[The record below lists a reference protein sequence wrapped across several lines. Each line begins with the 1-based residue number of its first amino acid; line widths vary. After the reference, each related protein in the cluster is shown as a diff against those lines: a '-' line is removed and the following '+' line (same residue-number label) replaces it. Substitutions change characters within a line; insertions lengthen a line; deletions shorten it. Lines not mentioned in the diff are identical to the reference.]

1 MPPILSRARQGW
13 NAGRRSLAALTA
25 AATLLLLGCREPAP
39 APPPRAEGWSLL
51 LVTLDTLRADRLGS
65 YGRPGAGT
73 PHLDALAAAGVR
85 FDQAQAAVP
94 LTLPSHATMLTG
106 LLPPRHGL
114 RDNGEGALP
123 GDVATLAG
131 HLRSAGYRTGAFV
144 GAFVLDHRYGLARGF
159 ERYDD
164 EIPRVP
170 GRLDA
175 ERPGSVVVDRALAWL
190 AEPDPARRP
199 FFAWVHLFDAHAP
212 YAPPEPYATRFPGDP
227 YQAEVALVDAQ
238 VGRLHAALRE
248 RRDGARTLI
257 VVAGDHGESLGAHG
271 ELTHG
276 LFLYQSTLRV
286 PLLLVAPGVVP
297 ARAAAEPVGLADLA
311 PTVAALLG
319 VPLAVSVDG
328 RDLSS
333 ALMAGAEPPRADLY
347 AETRYPASFGWAPLA
362 AIRRNG
368 SKFVEAPRPELYDL
382 AADPAELRDL
392 RADRRREAADLAAA
406 LAALAQPERSAAPA
420 AADAESRALLQSL
433 GYAAPAAAPSGGP
446 GRDPKDAVALF
457 RGFEEAH
464 RDQGAGRLELA
475 ATKLAPLVAADP
487 RNPVFRAAYG
497 RVLRD
502 LGRLGEAVSLY
513 REAAALAPRDP
524 QVWYELATALQA
536 AGQGDE
542 ARRALEQVLRHDPA
556 RPEARNALAVTLAGA
571 GRLAEAREH
580 LQAALAVDPGD
591 PRAWNNLG
599 NVLRGLGQPGEAATA
614 YRRAVELDPAYPDP
628 LNGMGALEVARQRP
642 AEALPW
648 FDRALALA
656 PGRHEARLNRA
667 IALELMGDRAAAAA
681 GYRDFLAR
689 VEGNREYAG
698 QRQVA
703 ARLLARLEAGSGAR

>member
-1 MPPILSRARQGW
+1 MAAILSRARRFRLPRRTLF
-13 NAGRRSLAALTA
+13 AGLAASA
-25 AATLLLLGCREPAP
+25 SLLPLACREPTP
-39 APPPRAEGWSLL
+39 APRAERWNVL
-51 LVTLDTLRADRLGS
+51 LVTLDTLRADRLGA
-65 YGRPGAGT
+65 YGRARAGT
-73 PHLDALAAAGVR
+73 PHLDALAAAGAR
-85 FDQAQAAVP
+85 FDQAQAAAP
-94 LTLPSHATMLTG
+94 LTLPSHATLLTG

-114 RDNGEGALP
+114 RDNGEGSLP
-123 GDVATLAG
+123 ADVPSLAE
-131 HLRSAGYRTGAFV
+131 HLRAAGYRTGAFV
-144 GAFVLDHRYGLARGF
+144 GAFVLDRRYGLARGF

-212 YAPPEPYATRFPGDP
+212 YAPPSPYAARFPGDP
-227 YQAEVALVDAQ
+227 YQAEVALVDAH
-238 VGRLHAALRE
+238 VGRLVAALRE
-248 RRDGARTLI
+248 RGDEARTLV
-257 VVAGDHGESLGAHG
+257 VVAGDHGESLGEHG

-286 PLLLVAPGVVP
+286 PLLVVAPGVVP
-297 ARAAAEPVGLADLA
+297 PRAVREPVGLADLA
-311 PTVAALLG
+311 PTMAALLG
-319 VPLAVSVDG
+319 VPLAVSMDG
-328 RDLSS
+328 RDLST
-333 ALMAGAEPPRADLY
+333 ALVAGAEPPRADLY
-347 AETRYPASFGWAPLA
+347 AETRYPASFGWASLA
-362 AIRRNG
+362 AVRRNG

-382 AADPAELRDL
+382 GADPGERRDL
-392 RADRRREAADLAAA
+392 RGERRREAAELERALNA
-406 LAALAQPERSAAPA
+406 LATPERSAAPA
-420 AADAESRALLQSL
+420 AEDAESRALLQSL
-433 GYAAPAAAPSGGP
+433 GYAAPAAAPDAGAA
-446 GRDPKDAVALF
+446 RDPKDAVALF
-457 RGFEEAH
+457 RAFEEAH
-464 RDQGAGRLELA
+464 RDHGAGRLDEA
-475 ATKLAPLVAADP
+475 AERLAPLVADDP

-502 LGRLGEAVSLY
+502 LGRLGEAVPLY

-536 AGQGDE
+536 AGEAEE

-556 RPEARNALAVTLAGA
+556 RPEAHNALAVTLAEA
-571 GRLAEAREH
+571 GRFAEARDH
-580 LQAALAVDPGD
+580 LQAALATDPGD
-591 PRAWNNLG
+591 ARAWNNLG
-599 NVLRGLGQPGEAATA
+599 NVLRGLRRPAEAADA

-667 IALELMGDRAAAAA
+667 IALELAGDRAAAAA
-681 GYRDFLAR
+681 AYRDFLAR
-689 VEGNREYAG
+689 VEGEREYAG

-703 ARLLARLEAGSGAR
+703 ARLLARLEGAGRPH